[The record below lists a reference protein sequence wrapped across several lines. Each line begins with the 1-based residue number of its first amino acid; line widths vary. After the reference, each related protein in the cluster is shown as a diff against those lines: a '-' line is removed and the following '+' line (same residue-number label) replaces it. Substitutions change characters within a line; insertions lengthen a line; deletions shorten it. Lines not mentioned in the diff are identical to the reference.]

1 MKKIF
6 NNRGLTLLEVM
17 FAFSI
22 FLLVIFG
29 VFALFKASSQA
40 DKNVWESTFV
50 QATASKVVQRFV
62 DELRTANYSTIGGYP
77 LRVATGT
84 EIVFFANID
93 SDILIERVRYF
104 TSGTTFMKGITK
116 PIGDMLYSYNTST
129 EEISALV
136 YNLKTP
142 LENIFTYYDENYNG
156 SSNTS
161 SMNLPILLP
170 YVRVVEIKLQIKQNA
185 LVDSPVF
192 EIQSKAQLR
201 NLKAN

>member
-6 NNRGLTLLEVM
+6 NIQGLTLVEIM

-22 FLLVIFG
+22 FLLVTFG
-29 VFALFKASSQA
+29 VFTLYSISSKA

-50 QATASKVVQRFV
+50 QANASKIIQRFV

-77 LRVATGT
+77 LRVATST

-104 TSGTTFMKGITK
+104 VSGTTFMKGITK
-116 PIGDMLYSYNTST
+116 PAGEMLYSYNTST
-129 EEISALV
+129 EEFSELAH
-136 YNLKTP
+136 NLQTP
-142 LENIFTYYDENYNG
+142 IEAVFTYYNENYNG
-156 SSNTS
+156 ASNTS
-161 SMNLPILLP
+161 SMTYPISLTQ
-170 YVRVVEIKLQIKQNA
+170 VRVVEIKLKIKQNS
-185 LVDSPVF
+185 LVGAPVF
-192 EIQSKAQLR
+192 VIQSKAQLR